1 MLSRLLL
8 LRGSLVR
15 AVLAHGRVVP
25 QSSSF
30 TSLALSRSP
39 LLRASAAV
47 AAVAGRRRNFF
58 IQTYESPNDNAVKFV
73 PDGKTL
79 LESGHVEFDSALK
92 ATSSPLARRLFQIEG
107 VRSVYV
113 GPDFVSVTKNSE
125 LPWQT
130 LKPQVF
136 SALMNFF
143 ASGEPVLTEE
153 APPADTAIHPDD
165 DEVVIQIKEL
175 LETRVRPGVQADGGD
190 IEYKGFVDGVVLVKL
205 KGASCRGCSSSSITL
220 KNGIE
225 RMMMHYV
232 PEVSAVMAVEDD
244 EV

>member
-47 AAVAGRRRNFF
+47 AVVAGRRRNFF

-205 KGASCRGCSSSSITL
+205 KGACRGCSSSSITL